1 MHLSLSILSRSEGS
15 IHHNLIV
22 ATQRPNPGFT
32 LNNITSQVLYKVI
45 HYFMENPINGNTVLK
60 HPVQDRDVSTM
71 ESQFTLLVRIP
82 VAPRLALSRVLIT
95 INSCFLE
102 PHQTWVLRWFV

>member
-1 MHLSLSILSRSEGS
+1 MLESCYCVQIEYLSNASLCVYFSRSEGS

-60 HPVQDRDVSTM
+60 HPVPDRDVSTI
-71 ESQFTLLVRIP
+71 Q
-82 VAPRLALSRVLIT
+82 
-95 INSCFLE
+95 
-102 PHQTWVLRWFV
+102 